1 MGEKGRL
8 RKVVFFT
15 DLNKLNDVLNIYNI
29 ESFSGKKIPIKLHLG
44 EKNNKY
50 FLKPDLAK
58 LIVDELKKVNADPFL
73 FDTTVAYSGMRSKK
87 HSYLKLAKIHGFT
100 EKEVG
105 CPIVIS
111 NIGVDVKTRDMT
123 VHVCKELIE
132 ADGIL
137 VVSHVKGHCCY
148 GFGGAIKNLGMGG
161 VTPES
166 KKEIHS
172 AGQAETDDLLA
183 QSAQA
188 VLSGL
193 KKVFYINFLIDIAK
207 NCDCANDAGP
217 IVAEDIGILFG
228 QDIVAIDKASVD
240 LIYQQKPKV
249 FDKLHDHDPY
259 LQIKY
264 AKELGLGEE
273 EYDIS

>member
-1 MGEKGRL
+1 MQQLKLIKDLDKLEETLRDQIKEIFDKGEKIAVKLHMGEAR
-8 RKVVFFT
+8 
-15 DLNKLNDVLNIYNI
+15 NKYYLKALIIKRIIKVLNEIGLN
-29 ESFSGKKIPIKLHLG
+29 
-44 EKNNKY
+44 
-50 FLKPDLAK
+50 
-58 LIVDELKKVNADPFL
+58 PFL
-73 FDTTVAYSGMRSKK
+73 FDSIVLYPGERDTVEKYYKTAEN
-87 HSYLKLAKIHGFT
+87 HGFT

>member
-1 MGEKGRL
+1 MQQLKLIKDLDKLEETLREQIKNIFSKGERIAVKVHMGEARNQYYIKAPIIKRI
-8 RKVVFFT
+8 V
-15 DLNKLNDVLNIYNI
+15 NVL
-29 ESFSGKKIPIKLHLG
+29 EELG
-44 EKNNKY
+44 
-50 FLKPDLAK
+50 LK
-58 LIVDELKKVNADPFL
+58 PFL
-73 FDTTVAYSGMRSKK
+73 FDSIVLYRGERDTVEKYYKTAEM
-87 HSYLKLAKIHGFT
+87 HGFT
-100 EKEVG
+100 EEKIG

-111 NIGVDVKTRDMT
+111 DKGIDIKTKDMT
-123 VHVCKELIE
+123 VHVCKELTDI
-132 ADGIL
+132 DSML

-166 KKEIHS
+166 KKDIHNG
-172 AGQAETDDLLA
+172 GQAETDDLLA

-188 VLSGL
+188 VLSGF

-217 IVAEDIGILFG
+217 IVADNIGILFG
-228 QDIVAIDKASVD
+228 IDIVAIDKASVD
-240 LIYQQKPKV
+240 LVYKQKSGV
-249 FDKLHDHDPY
+249 FEKLHDHDPY

-264 AKELGLGEE
+264 SKELGLGEE